1 MRSRLISV
9 DIKGV
14 DEMKRE
20 YVKPVMMGEA
30 FVANEY
36 VAACYHGVCNIS
48 GYVFTDNN
56 RNGVYDARI
65 DTYKYTNTA
74 CNRDYWIQ
82 GQNSELPEKNAF
94 VFQDV
99 QRNDNGTPYYWGDD
113 YLEGVG
119 DPTPV
124 WNFDSTH
131 TTTTMDLQNRPN
143 HS

>member
-1 MRSRLISV
+1 
-9 DIKGV
+9 
-14 DEMKRE
+14 MKRE

-56 RNGVYDARI
+56 GNGVYDAGI
-65 DTYKYTNTA
+65 DKYKYYNTA
-74 CNRDYWIQ
+74 CNHDYWIR
-82 GQNSELPEKNAF
+82 GQNSELPAKNAF
-94 VFQDV
+94 VFQDR
-99 QRNDNGTPYYWGDD
+99 QWSLFYW
-113 YLEGVG
+113 EGVG

-124 WNFDSTH
+124 WNFDDTH